1 MKPTL
6 HPAQATRQVARKWQP
21 LLWSAGWGLASC
33 QALAQHFPNKPIQLL
48 VPFAAGGTTDL
59 VARLVADPLGK
70 QLGQSVLVVN
80 KPGGGG
86 VVGAA
91 ELSRAAPDGYTLGL
105 ATASSAATNP
115 ALNPQ
120 VPYKPLTDF
129 TPIINMVAT
138 PNVLAVHPSFP
149 AKDMAG
155 FLKALRRNPG
165 KYDYASSGAGGV
177 GHLQMELF
185 KSLTQTHVV
194 HIPYSGAGPALRD
207 TVGGQVPVIFDNL
220 PSALPHIKE
229 GRLIA
234 LAVAAPERVADLPQ
248 VPTFK
253 ELGLEAVNRP
263 ALYGLWAPK
272 GLPPALVAQLNQA
285 VRKVLQDPGLVKR
298 IEASGSKVV
307 ANSPEEFAAQLKDE
321 FQVYKKVVDAQKLKL
336 D

>member
-1 MKPTL
+1 M
-6 HPAQATRQVARKWQP
+6 HR
-21 LLWSAGWGLASC
+21 AGRVVCWGLVLVGLTA
-33 QALAQHFPNKPIQLL
+33 QAQHFPQKPIRLI

-59 VARLVADPLGK
+59 VARMVADPLGK
-70 QLGQSVLVVN
+70 LLGQSVVVDN

-115 ALNPQ
+115 AINPH

-155 FLKALRRNPG
+155 FLKALRGKPG
-165 KYDYASSGAGGV
+165 QYDYASSGAGGV

-207 TVGGQVPVIFDNL
+207 TVGGQVLIIFDNL
-220 PSALPHIKE
+220 PSALPHIKD
-229 GRLIA
+229 GRLMA
-234 LAVAAPERVADLPQ
+234 MAVAAPERVPELPQ

-253 ELGLEAVNRP
+253 ELGLDAVNRP
-263 ALYGLWAPK
+263 ALYGIWAPK

-285 VRKVLQDPGLVKR
+285 VRKVLQDPALVKR
-298 IEASGSKVV
+298 IESSGSKVV
-307 ANSPEEFAAQLKDE
+307 ANSPEQFAAQLKE
-321 FQVYKKVVDAQKLKL
+321 EYQVYKKVVDGQQLKL